1 MLNTHHDCAYME
13 RMGMD
18 VLNVEHQGVAAII
31 EGNQMAAEVF
41 A

>member
-1 MLNTHHDCAYME
+1 ME

-18 VLNVEHQGVAAII
+18 ELNVEHQGVAAII
-31 EGNQMAAEVF
+31 EGNQRATEVL

>member
-1 MLNTHHDCAYME
+1 
-13 RMGMD
+13 MGMD
-18 VLNVEHQGVAAII
+18 ELNVEHQGVAAII